1 MRRALPALCL
11 LAVAGIAQA
20 QTRPRT
26 QAPAAKAAPARPA
39 PPAAFDARDPK
50 ALVGLLGQVGA
61 KAEIA
66 QTEEDAVFL
75 KVTTP
80 AYGFSAQY
88 AGCDRQGRTCK
99 AVAFSTVSEA
109 RAPTLAQLNGF
120 TQTSLTCRV
129 WLDKAGKAHAMYT
142 ALVSAA
148 DSRAE
153 METHLGAWQGCLA
166 EFGAF
171 LKDPTAYLAEA
182 P

>member
-1 MRRALPALCL
+1 MTRTVLALAILAL
-11 LAVAGIAQA
+11 AGTAQA
-20 QTRPRT
+20 Q
-26 QAPAAKAAPARPA
+26 APPAKAA

-50 ALVGLLGQVGA
+50 SLIILLSQLGVR
-61 KAEIA
+61 AEVT
-66 QTEEDAVFL
+66 QTEGDAVFL

-88 AGCDRQGRTCK
+88 AGCDRQGRACK
-99 AVAFSTVSEA
+99 AVAFSTISEA

-129 WLDKAGKAHAMYT
+129 WLDKSAKAHAMYT
-142 ALVSAA
+142 AMLSAG
-148 DSRAE
+148 DTQAE

-171 LKDPTAYLAEA
+171 LKDPNAYLAEA